1 MGETGALP
9 AVDTAAGRP
18 PAMMIRVLLA
28 QDRNLIRGAL
38 AALLDRE
45 DDIAVVAEAAERA
58 EIAALAVRSRPDVV
72 VLDLDLLGLD
82 YLSTLHSLVA
92 AIPGP
97 GVLVLTD
104 LRQSSLLS
112 STLPHEPRVGFV
124 TKEAPPSR
132 LPAAIRLMARGE
144 PAVDPELA
152 VHALTSRDN
161 PLTRREREV
170 LGMAAAGAPAK
181 EIAAKLFL
189 SAGTVRN
196 YLSSSIGKTGA
207 RTRIEAIRI
216 ARDAG
221 WL

>member
-1 MGETGALP
+1 MVT
-9 AVDTAAGRP
+9 
-18 PAMMIRVLLA
+18 RVLIA
-28 QDRNLIRGAL
+28 QDRTLIRGAL

-45 DDIAVVAEAAERA
+45 DDIAVVAEAAECA
-58 EIAALAVRSRPDVV
+58 DIVGQATRSRPDVV

-82 YLSTLHSLVA
+82 YLSALQSLV
-92 AIPGP
+92 IKLPGT
-97 GVLVLTD
+97 GLLVLTD
-104 LRQSSLLS
+104 LRQSSLLA
-112 STLPHEPRVGFV
+112 STLPRERRVGFV
-124 TKEAPPSR
+124 TKEAPPAR
-132 LPAAIRLMARGE
+132 LAEAVRLMARGE

-152 VHALTSRDN
+152 VHALTNRDN

-216 ARDAG
+216 AQDAG